1 MDMVDEYG
9 EDIPAGAGAP
19 LSAPDG
25 QVFLQE
31 VPGER
36 PRALRTPSEGGRSMH
51 QMLGLSCSGKQLPV
65 KQRL

>member
-1 MDMVDEYG
+1 MEANDTESEDM
-9 EDIPAGAGAP
+9 PAGAGAP

-36 PRALRTPSEGGRSMH
+36 SIAAGT
-51 QMLGLSCSGKQLPV
+51 
-65 KQRL
+65 